1 MQRKVFWAQK
11 SFLPPPPKIKK
22 LIISKIPQKNLNMGG
37 GQGSGYLYGV
47 RPVGVIRQT
56 LLLPHVEKETSLI
69 TLHCFIM

>member
-1 MQRKVFWAQK
+1 
-11 SFLPPPPKIKK
+11 
-22 LIISKIPQKNLNMGG
+22 MGG

-47 RPVGVIRQT
+47 RPVGVICQT